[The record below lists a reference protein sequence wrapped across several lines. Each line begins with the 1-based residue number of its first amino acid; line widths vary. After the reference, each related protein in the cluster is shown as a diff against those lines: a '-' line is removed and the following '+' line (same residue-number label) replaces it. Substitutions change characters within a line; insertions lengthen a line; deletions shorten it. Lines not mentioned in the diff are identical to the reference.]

1 LVSTGEK
8 LLTRAQTIFK
18 LKEFSIIRCHK
29 IIKLSSNIMLMDKA
43 DLLKQVKASTVA
55 IGLFNKDTKD
65 VISTFGTGFF
75 IGGKYIVSS
84 AHVFSQCLNYNSQYK
99 EKNNGLEGMYSA
111 FSITRRGRQ
120 LDLDTYRINES
131 IRLPPVKEVAG
142 FTGSIDL
149 DIGLGKLDR
158 TSDSFLP
165 IKEPGQLELYHDIAM
180 CGYPSGRLS
189 LILYRNGDGVGM
201 RLNPIIQFGHIAGL
215 MPYDESST
223 PWGIQTDIVAMGGSS
238 GSPIIDPS
246 DGEVIGMAQQVI
258 STMTTVYKEGMPS
271 NLYKLTKGPL
281 YGVAPL
287 GLAYGVSNMVLSLLP
302 NVSKNYFER
311 RLPPDFLFEDT
322 QMVVIF

>member
-1 LVSTGEK
+1 MPMV
-8 LLTRAQTIFK
+8 
-18 LKEFSIIRCHK
+18 
-29 IIKLSSNIMLMDKA
+29 KA
-43 DLLKQVKASTVA
+43 DLLKLVKASTVA
-55 IGLFNKDTKD
+55 IGLVNKDTKD

-75 IGGKYIVSS
+75 IGGKYIISS

-99 EKNNGLEGMYSA
+99 EKNNGLEGLYSA
-111 FSITRRGRQ
+111 FSITKRGHQ
-120 LDLDTYRINES
+120 LDLDTYRINEA
-131 IRLPPVKEVAG
+131 IRLPPLKEVAG

-158 TSDSFLP
+158 SSDSYLP

-201 RLNPIIQFGHIAGL
+201 PMNPIIQFGHIVGL
-215 MPYDESST
+215 MPYDESSA
-223 PWGIQTDIVAMGGSS
+223 PWGIQTDIVAVGGSS
-238 GSPIIDPS
+238 GSPIIDPNN
-246 DGEVIGMAQQVI
+246 GEVIGMAQQVI

-311 RLPPDFLFEDT
+311 GRPPDFLFENT
-322 QMVVIF
+322 QIVVIF

>member
-1 LVSTGEK
+1 MPMV
-8 LLTRAQTIFK
+8 
-18 LKEFSIIRCHK
+18 
-29 IIKLSSNIMLMDKA
+29 KA
-43 DLLKQVKASTVA
+43 DLLKLVKASTVA
-55 IGLFNKDTKD
+55 IGLVNKDTKD

-75 IGGKYIVSS
+75 IGGQYIISS

-99 EKNNGLEGMYSA
+99 EKNNGLEGLYSA
-111 FSITRRGRQ
+111 FSITKRGQQ
-120 LDLDTYRINES
+120 LDLDTYRIDEA
-131 IRLPPVKEVAG
+131 IRLPPLKEVAG

-158 TSDSFLP
+158 SSDSYLS
-165 IKEPGQLELYHDIAM
+165 IKEPGQLELYHDVAM

-189 LILYRNGDGVGM
+189 LILYKNGDGVGM
-201 RLNPIIQFGHIAGL
+201 PMNPIIQFGHIVGL
-215 MPYDESST
+215 MPYDESSA
-223 PWGIQTDIVAMGGSS
+223 PWGIQTDIVAVGGSS
-238 GSPIIDPS
+238 GSPIIDPNN
-246 DGEVIGMAQQVI
+246 GEVIGMAQQVI

-311 RLPPDFLFEDT
+311 GHPPDFLFENT
-322 QMVVIF
+322 QIVVIF

>member
-1 LVSTGEK
+1 MRNYSQSTNYLQAK
-8 LLTRAQTIFK
+8 RIFD
-18 LKEFSIIRCHK
+18 IRCHK
-29 IIKLSSNIMLMDKA
+29 IIKLSNNIMLMVKA
-43 DLLKQVKASTVA
+43 DLLKLVKASTVA
-55 IGLFNKDTKD
+55 IGLVNKDTKD

-75 IGGKYIVSS
+75 IGGQYIISS

-99 EKNNGLEGMYSA
+99 EKNNGLEGFYSA
-111 FSITRRGRQ
+111 FSITKRGQQ
-120 LDLDTYRINES
+120 LDLDTYRINEA
-131 IRLPPVKEVAG
+131 IRLPPLKEVAG

-158 TSDSFLP
+158 SSDSYLP

-201 RLNPIIQFGHIAGL
+201 PMNPIIQFGHIVGL
-215 MPYDESST
+215 MPYDESSA
-223 PWGIQTDIVAMGGSS
+223 PWGIQTDIVAVGGSS
-238 GSPIIDPS
+238 GSPIIDLNN
-246 DGEVIGMAQQVI
+246 GEVIGMAQQVI

-311 RLPPDFLFEDT
+311 GRPPDFLFENT
-322 QMVVIF
+322 QIVVIF

>member
-1 LVSTGEK
+1 
-8 LLTRAQTIFK
+8 
-18 LKEFSIIRCHK
+18 
-29 IIKLSSNIMLMDKA
+29 MLMVKA
-43 DLLKQVKASTVA
+43 DLLKRVKASTVA
-55 IGLFNKDTKD
+55 IGLVNKDTKD

-75 IGGKYIVSS
+75 IGGQYIVSS
-84 AHVFSQCLNYNSQYK
+84 AHVFNQCLIYNSQYK

-111 FSITRRGRQ
+111 FSITKRGQQ
-120 LDLDTYRINES
+120 LDLDTYRINEA

-158 TSDSFLP
+158 TSDSYLP
-165 IKEPGQLELYHDIAM
+165 IKEPGQLELYHEIAM

-189 LILYRNGDGVGM
+189 LILYKNGDGVGM

-215 MPYDESST
+215 MPYDESSA
-223 PWGIQTDIVAMGGSS
+223 PWGIQTDIVAIGGSS
-238 GSPIIDPS
+238 GSPIVDPS
-246 DGEVIGMAQQVI
+246 NGEAIGMAQQVI

-271 NLYKLTKGPL
+271 DLYKLTKGPL

-311 RLPPDFLFEDT
+311 GHPPDFLFEDT
-322 QMVVIF
+322 QIVVIF

>member
-1 LVSTGEK
+1 
-8 LLTRAQTIFK
+8 
-18 LKEFSIIRCHK
+18 
-29 IIKLSSNIMLMDKA
+29 MLMVKA
-43 DLLKQVKASTVA
+43 DLLKRVKASTVA
-55 IGLFNKDTKD
+55 IGLVNKDTKD

-75 IGGKYIVSS
+75 IGGQYIVSS
-84 AHVFSQCLNYNSQYK
+84 AHVFNQCLNYNSQYK

-111 FSITRRGRQ
+111 FSITKRGQQ
-120 LDLDTYRINES
+120 LDLDTYRINEA
-131 IRLPPVKEVAG
+131 IRLPPLKEVAG

-158 TSDSFLP
+158 SSDSYLP

-201 RLNPIIQFGHIAGL
+201 PMNPIIQFGHIVGL
-215 MPYDESST
+215 MPYDESSA
-223 PWGIQTDIVAMGGSS
+223 PWGIQTDIVAVGGSS
-238 GSPIIDPS
+238 GSPIIDPNN
-246 DGEVIGMAQQVI
+246 GEVIGMAQQVI

-311 RLPPDFLFEDT
+311 GRPPDFLFENT
-322 QMVVIF
+322 QIVVIF

>member
-1 LVSTGEK
+1 
-8 LLTRAQTIFK
+8 
-18 LKEFSIIRCHK
+18 
-29 IIKLSSNIMLMDKA
+29 MLMVKA
-43 DLLKQVKASTVA
+43 YLLKRVKASTVA
-55 IGLFNKDTKD
+55 IGLVNKDTKD
-65 VISTFGTGFF
+65 VINTFGTGFF

-99 EKNNGLEGMYSA
+99 VKNDGLEGMYSA
-111 FSITRRGRQ
+111 LSITRRGQQ
-120 LDLDTYRINES
+120 LVLDMYHINES

-158 TSDSFLP
+158 TSDTFLP
-165 IKEPGQLELYHDIAM
+165 IKEPGQLELYQDIAM

-201 RLNPIIQFGHIAGL
+201 RLNPIMQFGHIAGL
-215 MPYDESST
+215 MPYDESSM

-246 DGEVIGMAQQVI
+246 DGKVIGMAQQVI

-271 NLYKLTKGPL
+271 NLYELTKGPL
-281 YGVAPL
+281 YGVSPL
-287 GLAYGVSNMVLSLLP
+287 GLAYGVSNMVLTLLP
-302 NVSKNYFER
+302 NVSKNYFEGGH
-311 RLPPDFLFEDT
+311 PPDFLFEDT

>member
-1 LVSTGEK
+1 MSN
-8 LLTRAQTIFK
+8 
-18 LKEFSIIRCHK
+18 
-29 IIKLSSNIMLMDKA
+29 NIMLMVKA
-43 DLLKQVKASTVA
+43 DLLKLVKASTVA
-55 IGLFNKDTKD
+55 IGLVNKDTKD

-75 IGGKYIVSS
+75 IGGQYIISS

-99 EKNNGLEGMYSA
+99 EKNNGLEGFYSA
-111 FSITRRGRQ
+111 FSITKRGQQ
-120 LDLDTYRINES
+120 LDLDTYRINEA
-131 IRLPPVKEVAG
+131 IRLPPLKEVAG
-142 FTGSIDL
+142 FAGSIDL

-158 TSDSFLP
+158 SSDSYLP

-201 RLNPIIQFGHIAGL
+201 PMNPIIQFGHIVGL
-215 MPYDESST
+215 MPYDESSA
-223 PWGIQTDIVAMGGSS
+223 PWGIQTDIVAVGGSS
-238 GSPIIDPS
+238 GSPIIDLNN
-246 DGEVIGMAQQVI
+246 GEVIGMAQQVI

-311 RLPPDFLFEDT
+311 GRPPDFLFENT
-322 QMVVIF
+322 QIVVIF